1 MEKER
6 QTYEASPFS
15 FLPLLIIILKTHH
28 YEKCR
33 LTENHLYEYARR
45 TGTPEV
51 FAQKL
56 NLSRSALFEYL
67 TFLRK
72 DLMLEI
78 LYSCYSQTYY
88 YGEKDFCALMGGE
101 CCNNCQRFQNQ

>member
-1 MEKER
+1 MKNVDL
-6 QTYEASPFS
+6 QKSIYMNT
-15 FLPLLIIILKTHH
+15 LIAH
-28 YEKCR
+28 
-33 LTENHLYEYARR
+33 RR

>member
-1 MEKER
+1 MKNVDL
-6 QTYEASPFS
+6 QKIIYMNT
-15 FLPLLIIILKTHH
+15 LIAH
-28 YEKCR
+28 
-33 LTENHLYEYARR
+33 RR

-88 YGEKDFCALMGGE
+88 YGEGFLRPDGWRMLQQLPAISESIKPAYYEIPFL
-101 CCNNCQRFQNQ
+101 

>member
-1 MEKER
+1 MKNVDL
-6 QTYEASPFS
+6 QKIIYMNT
-15 FLPLLIIILKTHH
+15 LIAH
-28 YEKCR
+28 
-33 LTENHLYEYARR
+33 RR

-88 YGEKDFCALMGGE
+88 YGEKDFCALMGWRMLQQLPAISE
-101 CCNNCQRFQNQ
+101 SIKPAYYEIPFL

>member
-1 MEKER
+1 MKNVDL
-6 QTYEASPFS
+6 QKIIYMNT
-15 FLPLLIIILKTHH
+15 LIAH
-28 YEKCR
+28 
-33 LTENHLYEYARR
+33 RR

-88 YGEKDFCALMGGE
+88 YGLRALVLE
-101 CCNNCQRFQNQ
+101 NDSQISRKEILRATTARTIIHTTHRSEYARHQ

>member
-1 MEKER
+1 MKNVDL
-6 QTYEASPFS
+6 QKIIYMNT
-15 FLPLLIIILKTHH
+15 LIAH
-28 YEKCR
+28 
-33 LTENHLYEYARR
+33 RR

-56 NLSRSALFEYL
+56 NLSRSA
-67 TFLRK
+67 

>member
-1 MEKER
+1 MKNVDL
-6 QTYEASPFS
+6 QKIIYMNT
-15 FLPLLIIILKTHH
+15 LIAH
-28 YEKCR
+28 
-33 LTENHLYEYARR
+33 RR

-78 LYSCYSQTYY
+78 LYSAIARLLLWRE
-88 YGEKDFCALMGGE
+88 GFLLP
-101 CCNNCQRFQNQ
+101 

>member
-1 MEKER
+1 MK
-6 QTYEASPFS
+6 
-15 FLPLLIIILKTHH
+15 PLLFLAH
-28 YEKCR
+28 
-33 LTENHLYEYARR
+33 RR
-45 TGTPEV
+45 TGTPEK
-51 FAQKL
+51 FAKKL

>member
-1 MEKER
+1 MKNVDL
-6 QTYEASPFS
+6 QKIIYMNT
-15 FLPLLIIILKTHH
+15 LIAH
-28 YEKCR
+28 
-33 LTENHLYEYARR
+33 RR

-78 LYSCYSQTYY
+78 LYSC
-88 YGEKDFCALMGGE
+88 
-101 CCNNCQRFQNQ
+101 

>member
-1 MEKER
+1 MKNVDL
-6 QTYEASPFS
+6 QKIIYMNT
-15 FLPLLIIILKTHH
+15 LIAH
-28 YEKCR
+28 
-33 LTENHLYEYARR
+33 RR

-78 LYSCYSQTYY
+78 L
-88 YGEKDFCALMGGE
+88 
-101 CCNNCQRFQNQ
+101 

>member
-1 MEKER
+1 MKNVDL
-6 QTYEASPFS
+6 QKIIYMNT
-15 FLPLLIIILKTHH
+15 LIAH
-28 YEKCR
+28 
-33 LTENHLYEYARR
+33 RR
-45 TGTPEV
+45 TGTPEK

-56 NLSRSALFEYL
+56 NLPRSALFEYL

-88 YGEKDFCALMGGE
+88 YGEKDSAP
-101 CCNNCQRFQNQ
+101 